1 MPRGGPSAFSDLSLQ
16 ELLDAVAAR
25 TPAPGGGSSAACACA
40 TAAALAEM
48 AARFAGEW
56 DVAHRARELRERA
69 LELAEIELSAYQP
82 VLDALRLP
90 RDEPDRAARIDA
102 ARTQASDSPLEV
114 AQLAADVS
122 ELAADLAAGGNPNLA
137 GDAIAGALLAEAA
150 AQAAAKLVAI
160 NLTDGPMVD
169 RAANLARQAHA
180 ARERA
185 LASRLAK

>member
-1 MPRGGPSAFSDLSLQ
+1 M
-16 ELLDAVAAR
+16 AAR
-25 TPAPGGGSSAACACA
+25 TPAPGGGTSAGCTCA

-48 AARFAGEW
+48 AARFAGDW
-56 DVAHRARELRERA
+56 DVAHRARDLRVRA
-69 LELAEIELSAYQP
+69 LELAEIELGAYQP

-90 RDEPDRAARIDA
+90 REDPDRASRIEA
-102 ARTQASDSPLEV
+102 ARTQASESPLEV
-114 AQLAADVS
+114 TRLAADVA
-122 ELAADLAAGGNPNLA
+122 EFAADLAESGNPNLA

-169 RAANLARQAHA
+169 AAANLAGRAHA

-185 LASRLAK
+185 LAQ